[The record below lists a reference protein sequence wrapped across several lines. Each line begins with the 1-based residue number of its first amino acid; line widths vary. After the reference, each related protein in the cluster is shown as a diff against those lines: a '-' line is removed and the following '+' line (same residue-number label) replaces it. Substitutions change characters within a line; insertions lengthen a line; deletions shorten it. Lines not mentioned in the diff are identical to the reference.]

1 MWDNFPMTPAIAQVI
16 ETELHSAYGRSVF
29 GHPVGE
35 VIHLGYAF
43 ESADMQVQ

>member
-16 ETELHSAYGRSVF
+16 ETELRSVF